1 MNDASRDPGVDDRL
15 QKLAER
21 VGSEIAGLKRRN
33 RSLRRLTGT
42 LAVAVLAACGF
53 LVAVWLQPSLL
64 LDGRS
69 GQAVVRSTH
78 FVLTDADGRER
89 GVWSVGDDGRARL
102 ELADREGQPRL
113 SFTVLPTG
121 HPGIAFSDEDG
132 ARRVVLGVL
141 PDRTSTLVFAD
152 GGGTPRAVMGVSPS
166 GGANL
171 IFGDRS
177 GEGRVGLGLDA
188 TGGATLLLPDSVDES
203 AEPVGDLG
211 DEVP

>member
-1 MNDASRDPGVDDRL
+1 MNDASRDPGTDDRL

-33 RSLRRLTGT
+33 RSLRRLTGGM
-42 LAVAVLAACGF
+42 AVAVLAVCAL
-53 LVAVWLQPSLL
+53 LVAVWMDPSLL
-64 LDGRS
+64 LEGRP
-69 GQAVVRSTH
+69 GEPQVRSDR

-89 GVWSVGDDGRARL
+89 GEWSVGDDGRARL
-102 ELADREGQPRL
+102 ELADREGRARL
-113 SFTVLPTG
+113 SFTVLSSG

-132 ARRVVLGVL
+132 SRRVVLGVL

-152 GGGTPRAVMGVSPS
+152 GAGTPRAVMGVSPA

-171 IFGDRS
+171 IFGDGS

-203 AEPVGDLG
+203 AEAVGDLG
-211 DEVP
+211 EAVP